1 MLNFDSLIDDGA
13 SPLMV
18 DEYIRN
24 NSYVD
29 HCDSKSFIQVVEKFK
44 RIQSEYNDPI
54 YINGLLNHYHY
65 VVEHEGKTLNIDLYF
80 KIVFV
85 GRKKAVWETLHENI
99 DIRGFV
105 QADSM
110 NIPYG
115 LELDRY
121 TIS

>member
-1 MLNFDSLIDDGA
+1 MLDFASLLGK

-24 NSYVD
+24 NSYVVNI
-29 HCDSKSFIQVVEKFK
+29 DSRSVVQVVEKFK
-44 RIQSEYNDPI
+44 RIQSDYNDPI

-65 VVEHEGKTLNIDLYF
+65 VVEHEGQTLNLNLYF
-80 KIVFV
+80 KVVFV
-85 GRKKAVWETLHENI
+85 GKKKAIWETLHENI

-105 QADSM
+105 QADSLT
-110 NIPYG
+110 IPYG
-115 LELDRY
+115 LELERY

>member
-1 MLNFDSLIDDGA
+1 MLNFDSLIGA

-24 NSYVD
+24 NSHVVNI
-29 HCDSKSFIQVVEKFK
+29 DSKSFVQVVEKFK
-44 RIQSEYNDPI
+44 RIQSEYNDSI

-65 VVEHEGKTLNIDLYF
+65 VVEHEGQTLNIDLYF

-85 GRKKAVWETLHENI
+85 GRKKIVWETLHENI

-105 QADSM
+105 QADYLT
-110 NIPYG
+110 IPYG

>member
-1 MLNFDSLIDDGA
+1 MLDFASLLGK
-13 SPLMV
+13 SPLTV

-24 NSYVD
+24 NSYVVNI
-29 HCDSKSFIQVVEKFK
+29 DSRSVVQVVEKFK

-65 VVEHEGKTLNIDLYF
+65 VVEHEGQTLNLNLYF
-80 KIVFV
+80 KVVFV
-85 GRKKAVWETLHENI
+85 GKKKTIWETLHENI

-105 QADSM
+105 QADSLT
-110 NIPYG
+110 IPYG
-115 LELDRY
+115 LELERY